1 MNKENTKEELS
12 LCYISTIS
20 TNAGMDYE
28 ILRHDDDST
37 DALEQGGI
45 NYRFMIACT
54 GQVLRENNPHPICE

>member
-12 LCYISTIS
+12 ICYISTIS

-45 NYRFMIACT
+45 IAS
-54 GQVLRENNPHPICE
+54 